1 MSSII
6 STETSMYVRRIQSL
20 NDSKKK
26 KLKNPNNQTKPKT
39 IRRNSP
45 TQFNEIMNL
54 IKNC

>member
-26 KLKNPNNQTKPKT
+26 KFKNPNNQTKPKT